1 MTKRAHILPANA
13 HTATPP
19 RKFKGKLIIILA
31 ALTSLQLYLIGFS
44 IPTLFRR
51 ATQLPLHAEHSL
63 ARCASLK
70 ISAGP
75 PANFH
80 DRSESDRFVVGTKP
94 TLLHNAR
101 IWTGENNGTA
111 ILRGDVFIDK
121 GIIQDVGNINL
132 HAFGLD
138 VDDMVARGQ
147 LNVVAVRGAWVTPGC
162 VPWLRCQ
169 VALVLSY

>member
-19 RKFKGKLIIILA
+19 RKFKGKLIVILA
-31 ALTSLQLYLIGFS
+31 ALTSLQLYLISFS

-51 ATQLPLHAEHSL
+51 TTQLPLHAEHSL
-63 ARCASLK
+63 ARCGSLK
-70 ISAGP
+70 ISAGS

-80 DRSESDRFVVGTKP
+80 DRSQSDRFVAGTKP

-101 IWTGENNGTA
+101 IWTGENNGTE

-121 GIIQDVGNINL
+121 GIIQGVGNIDF

-138 VDDMVARGQ
+138 VDDMIARGQ
-147 LNVVAVRGAWVTPGC
+147 LNVVDLHGAWVTPGC
-162 VPWLRCQ
+162 V
-169 VALVLSY
+169 S